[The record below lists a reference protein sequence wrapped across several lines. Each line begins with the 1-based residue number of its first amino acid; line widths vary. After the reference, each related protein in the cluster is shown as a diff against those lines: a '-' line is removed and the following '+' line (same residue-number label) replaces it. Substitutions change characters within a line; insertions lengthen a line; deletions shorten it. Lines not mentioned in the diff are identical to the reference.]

1 MPKLA
6 LWGLSHQPQQVLT
19 FNAPWKEFRTEI
31 RSEALCALGKASS
44 TGLHIVRYF
53 QEKMLWTQ
61 LGASS
66 HTWKSTKIVNGDKCC
81 LWRNSDLLRRC
92 VLDCVTPLCLIGDV
106 CWIVWP
112 PSVSSYM
119 LWPAPTPLQSSSSQ
133 LPERLSPGLSSSESP
148 QIQPHSELLC
158 CPFFQ
163 LTLSCFGLILLQVL

>member
-6 LWGLSHQPQQVLT
+6 LWGLSHQPQQALT
-19 FNAPWKEFRTEI
+19 FNTPWKEFRTEI

-81 LWRNSDLLRRC
+81 LWRNSDLLWRC
-92 VLDCVTPLCLIGDV
+92 VLDCVTPLCLIV
-106 CWIVWP
+106 YAVTRP
-112 PSVSSYM
+112 Y
-119 LWPAPTPLQSSSSQ
+119 A
-133 LPERLSPGLSSSESP
+133 SSE
-148 QIQPHSELLC
+148 Q
-158 CPFFQ
+158 F
-163 LTLSCFGLILLQVL
+163 LTAAWETVSWAILLRKSPNTTALRALMLSIFSVNIVLIWTDFVTSPLRTSKKLFKI